1 MLYQTSMMSAVGM
14 GNYGTALS
22 ASPRRDIAA
31 DYVRLQGEIGL
42 YGEDGLNLQIKHAWL
57 ERPPHA
63 ADRDQLMKLKNQ
75 DNI

>member
-1 MLYQTSMMSAVGM
+1 MMSAAGM